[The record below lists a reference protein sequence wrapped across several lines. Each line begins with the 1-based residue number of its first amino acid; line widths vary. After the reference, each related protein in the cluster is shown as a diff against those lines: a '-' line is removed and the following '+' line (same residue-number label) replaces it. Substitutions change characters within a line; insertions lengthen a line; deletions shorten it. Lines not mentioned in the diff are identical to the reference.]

1 MMACGPNPDAIATP
15 VPAAADIIATTELV
29 EAVVAG
35 ATTLAVR
42 DVTGIRAGDFMTI
55 GSGAGKE
62 RATVAAVKVSVTR
75 ARREVQAGNVTLTE
89 ALQNNHAE
97 GSSITF
103 ERTNSESAKL
113 AELKAALL
121 LAQTTLAATQAEL
134 AAAIAAGATDAEL
147 AAVQEKVNKAAE
159 VVASA
164 STAVAS
170 VDATAVAAAAAA
182 AAAAEAA
189 AAAAKTQTAIVAV
202 VVVLIVVVI
211 IVGAIVYK
219 RNAQNNQSPIV
230 NALAAAR
237 TTTNAMQ
244 NPQYEVTP
252 GANAGDATYDNVE
265 TGC

>member
-1 MMACGPNPDAIATP
+1 MTMCTKKGCPQFEFNL
-15 VPAAADIIATTELV
+15 PAAAEKRIATTELV

-134 AAAIAAGATDAEL
+134 AAA
-147 AAVQEKVNKAAE
+147 
-159 VVASA
+159 
-164 STAVAS
+164 
-170 VDATAVAAAAAA
+170 A

-202 VVVLIVVVI
+202 VV
-211 IVGAIVYK
+211 
-219 RNAQNNQSPIV
+219 
-230 NALAAAR
+230 
-237 TTTNAMQ
+237 
-244 NPQYEVTP
+244 
-252 GANAGDATYDNVE
+252 
-265 TGC
+265 

>member
-1 MMACGPNPDAIATP
+1 MACGPNPISQTPAPAT
-15 VPAAADIIATTELV
+15 ADIIATTELV

-55 GSGAGKE
+55 GIGAGKE

-75 ARREVQAGNVTLTE
+75 ARREVQAGTVTLTE
-89 ALQNNHAE
+89 ALQKNYME

-170 VDATAVAAAAAA
+170 VEGAAAA

-244 NPQYEVTP
+244 NPQYEDTP

>member
-1 MMACGPNPDAIATP
+1 MIVCGPNPDAIATP

-29 EAVVAG
+29 KAVVAG

-147 AAVQEKVNKAAE
+147 AAVQVKVNKAAE

-170 VDATAVAAAAAA
+170 VEGAAAA